1 MDGGIDLLYSRYF
14 GWHMQE
20 RLQRLIVQRHHGE
33 LLVGTAEI
41 VETDDSRIPYLIS
54 APTMRV
60 PMVLH
65 DSVNPYLAC
74 RAALLLVKHG
84 IFSAGS
90 HKGEPV
96 AFHVKSIAF
105 PGLGTGVGRIAPH
118 ICARQA
124 RAAIE
129 EIILGKTRFPASWN
143 EAQARHQRLYADN
156 VRNLQFE

>member
-1 MDGGIDLLYSRYF
+1 VRRRRQPCQQLRVYGWRIDLLYSRHF
-14 GWHMQE
+14 GWHVQE

-65 DSVNPYLAC
+65 NSVNPYLAC
-74 RAALLLVKHG
+74 RATLLLVKHG
-84 IFSAGS
+84 VFSAGS
-90 HKGEPV
+90 RKGEPV

-105 PGLGTGVGRIAPH
+105 HGLGTGVGSPH
-118 ICARQA
+118 IFARVKHA
-124 RAAIE
+124 
-129 EIILGKTRFPASWN
+129 LP
-143 EAQARHQRLYADN
+143 
-156 VRNLQFE
+156 